1 MGQDMS
7 SNIIEVTDLRYTYQK
22 GTSSGP
28 ALDGL
33 SFTVARGEVFG
44 LLGPNG
50 AGKSTAVKILT
61 TILRPTS
68 GRALVNGFDAARQ
81 PLEVRR
87 QLAAVL
93 QENAVETMLQVWD
106 NLLLYGRLH
115 GYSTAETRRRSEPVI
130 ELLELGAHLTQRAH
144 ALSGGFK
151 RRLQLAKALMVDT
164 PILFLDEATTGMD
177 PLIKRKAM
185 EAIRRQARAGRT
197 VFLTTQLLDEAES
210 LCDHMLLMN
219 RGRQMAGGKLSE
231 LRLLS
236 RKMFTIQLGFAA
248 GDGAAVEALR
258 ALGPKSLQERDGE
271 VQMDVEGSENQWIQ
285 AIARIS
291 ERWPL
296 EHFEIRG
303 ANLERIFFELYGE
316 KVEEAT
322 P

>member
-1 MGQDMS
+1 MPQ
-7 SNIIEVTDLRYTYQK
+7 NIIEVTDLRYIYHK
-22 GTSSGP
+22 GGSRTA

-33 SFTVARGEVFG
+33 SFGVARGEVFG

-50 AGKSTAVKILT
+50 AGKTTAVKILT

-68 GRALVNGFDAARQ
+68 GRAVVNGYDAARQ
-81 PLEVRR
+81 ALEVRR

-93 QENAVETMLQVWD
+93 QENAVETMLEVWD

-115 GYSTAETRRRSEPVI
+115 GYSTAETKRRAEPVI
-130 ELLELGAHLTQRAH
+130 ELLELRSHLTQRAH
-144 ALSGGFK
+144 ALSGGYK
-151 RRLQLAKALMVDT
+151 RRLQLAKALMVET

-185 EAIRRQARAGRT
+185 EAIREQARAGRT

-210 LCDHMLLMN
+210 LCDHMILMN
-219 RGRQMAGGKLSE
+219 RGREMASGRLSE
-231 LRLLS
+231 LRTLA
-236 RKMFTIQLGFAA
+236 RKMFTIRLGFTSESS
-248 GDGAAVEALR
+248 DAVEALR
-258 ALGPKSLQERDGE
+258 ALGPKSLEVRDGE
-271 VQMDVEGSENQWIQ
+271 VQMDVEGSENEWIQ
-285 AIARIS
+285 AIARVS

-316 KVEEAT
+316 KPEEAKV
-322 P
+322 